1 VEVVIPYA
9 PRPLQR
15 ELHDSLARFSVI
27 VAHRRFGKTVF
38 CINHA
43 LRDALQNGRERP
55 RYGYVAPFRNQAK
68 QVAWDYLKQFSAPVP
83 GVAFNEAELRADLP
97 NGGRIQLFGADNY
110 DAMRGI
116 YFDGVI
122 LDEYAQ
128 MSPRAW
134 DSVIRPAL
142 TDRGGWA
149 IFIGTPMGR
158 NQFWKTYDRAS
169 REPDWYRAMFR
180 ASESGVLDEKE
191 LEAARR
197 EMPPELYEQEFE
209 CSFQAAIIGA
219 VYGKQVEAADK
230 DGRIRSV
237 PWEPKTPV
245 HTAWD
250 LGIGD
255 STVIWWVQQVGQ
267 EVRFIDY
274 YEASGVDLAHYVRV
288 LRDKPYVYGEH
299 ILPHDASVKELGSG
313 LSRVETLE
321 SLGMSVRVLGQQR
334 VEDGINAARMM
345 FPRCWFDEEKCRQG
359 VEALRQYRYD
369 FDDKSRAFKP
379 RPVHDWTSHAADGFR
394 YAALGLDRVSASSSW
409 SKPLKIDT
417 RWIA

>member
-1 VEVVIPYA
+1 MEVVIPYA

-15 ELHDSLARFSVI
+15 KLHDGLGRFSVI

-43 LRDALQNGRERP
+43 LRDALTSSLERP

-68 QVAWDYLKQFSAPVP
+68 QVAWDYLKHFSAPVP
-83 GVAFNEAELRADLP
+83 GVGFNEAELRADLP
-97 NGGRIQLFGADNY
+97 NGGRIQLYGADNY
-110 DAMRGI
+110 EAMRGL

-142 TDRGGWA
+142 ADRKGWA
-149 IFIGTPMGR
+149 VFIGTPKGR
-158 NQFWKTYDRAS
+158 NQFWETYDRAGRDEGWF
-169 REPDWYRAMFR
+169 REMFR
-180 ASESGVLDEKE
+180 ASETGVLDGAE
-191 LEAARR
+191 LEAAKR

-219 VYGKQVEAADK
+219 VYGKYIDHAEKDK
-230 DGRIRSV
+230 RVTRV
-237 PWEPKTPV
+237 PWEPRKPV

-255 STVIWWVQQVGQ
+255 STAIWWFQTVNR

-274 YEASGVDLAHYVRV
+274 YETNGVGLDHYAKV
-288 LRDKPYVYGEH
+288 LQERPYTYGTH
-299 ILPHDASVKELGSG
+299 ILPHDASVKELGTG

-321 SLGMSVRVLGQQR
+321 SLGIRVKVLPQQR
-334 VEDGINAARMM
+334 VEDGINAARIV
-345 FPRCWFDEEKCRQG
+345 FPRCWFDLEKCRQG
-359 VEALRQYRYD
+359 IEALRQYRYD
-369 FDDKSRAFKP
+369 YDDKSRSFRP

-394 YAALGLDRVSASSSW
+394 YAALGLDALPSDKPVKPIKINTSW
-409 SKPLKIDT
+409 VE
-417 RWIA
+417 